1 MRKLAMQERAHQ
13 EARAKD
19 VSKEK
24 GLHDKRTSL
33 TEAVK
38 RYLKDGI
45 NIGIGGFANNC
56 IPVASTHEIIR
67 QGAHDLTL
75 SVQSSSICCEL
86 LAGAMILNPNHL
98 TISKIEFGLLDS
110 KICGNTP
117 LLRYLANN
125 KMIQL
130 NDYTKY
136 GMLANFNGGILDVPF
151 LPTINYDGSDMA
163 PACRPDLVLMH
174 VQTADMYGNSQIFG
188 ESCSSCHE
196 LAQASVNTLV
206 TTEQI
211 IQNSCIPKDPSLTKI
226 PFHVVDAVVDQPF
239 GATPG
244 ACHGHYWFDIAEIH
258 EFAAICEDFCKTG
271 NKDNLRAYFN
281 KYIFDVENF
290 DDLLE
295 QKPYPILQQL
305 CLKDE
310 ASQLP

>member
-1 MRKLAMQERAHQ
+1 M
-13 EARAKD
+13 
-19 VSKEK
+19 
-24 GLHDKRTSL
+24 HDKRTSL
-33 TEAVK
+33 TEAVT

-75 SVQSSSICCEL
+75 SVQSNSICCEL
-86 LAGAMILNPNHL
+86 LAGAMILNPDHL
-98 TISKIEFGLLDS
+98 TISKIELGLLGS
-110 KICGNTP
+110 KILGNAP
-117 LLRYLANN
+117 LLRYLANK

-163 PACRPDLVLMH
+163 PACRPDLVLIH
-174 VQTADMYGNSQIFG
+174 VQIADMYGNSQIFG
-188 ESCSSCHE
+188 DSCSSCHE
-196 LAQASVNTLV
+196 IAQASVNTLV

-211 IQNSCIPKDPSLTKI
+211 IQNSRIPKDPNLTKI

-244 ACHGHYWFDIAEIH
+244 ACHGHYWFDISEIQ
-258 EFAAICEDFCKTG
+258 EFADICEDFCKTG
-271 NKDNLRAYFN
+271 NTDNLRAYFN

-305 CLKDE
+305 CLQDE